1 MVGKGYLAEAM
12 MNTLELFDLS
22 GKTAV
27 VTGSGKGIGEGIA
40 MALAE
45 AGANVVV
52 SARTIPDIERVR
64 DQIID
69 NGGMAICHPC
79 DATEDTQVED
89 LAQKAITE
97 FGKIDIWVNNVGAST
112 GRSPLKDLPRSHWD
126 QTVAQTLTSTFI
138 GCQTAARNMTSGA
151 IINISSRSS
160 SGAVPNNS
168 HYAASK
174 AGVNVLTASLAYEL
188 APNIRVNS
196 VSPGAVPTEIF
207 YEVMKLTPEDLP
219 AYAKETGVPLQRLGT
234 PQDIASAVL
243 YLASDASSWV
253 TGEDITVSGG

>member
-1 MVGKGYLAEAM
+1 
-12 MNTLELFDLS
+12 MNTLDLFDLT

-40 MALAE
+40 TALSE

-52 SARTIPDIERVR
+52 SARTIADIESVR
-64 DQIID
+64 DKIIES
-69 NGGMAICHPC
+69 GGTAICHAC
-79 DATEDTQVED
+79 DMTVDDDVEE
-89 LAQKAITE
+89 LAQKTIE
-97 FGKIDIWVNNVGAST
+97 SFGTIDIWVNNVGAST
-112 GRSPLKDLPRSHWD
+112 GRSPLKDLSREDWD
-126 QTVAQTLTSTFI
+126 RTVALTLTATFI
-138 GCQTAARNMTSGA
+138 GCRTAARNMTTGA
-151 IINISSRSS
+151 IVNISSRSS

-207 YEVMKLTPEDLP
+207 YEVMKISPEDLP
-219 AYAKETGVPLQRLGT
+219 AYAKETGIPLQRLGT

-253 TGEDITVSGG
+253 TGEDITVCGG

>member
-1 MVGKGYLAEAM
+1 
-12 MNTLELFDLS
+12 MNTLDLFNLT

-40 MALAE
+40 TALAE

-52 SARTIPDIERVR
+52 SARTITDIERVR
-64 DQIID
+64 DQIIES
-69 NGGMAICHPC
+69 GGTAISHPC
-79 DATEDTQVED
+79 DMTVDHQVEE
-89 LAQKAITE
+89 LAQMTIE
-97 FGKIDIWVNNVGAST
+97 SFGNIDIWVNNVGAST
-112 GRSPLKDLPRSHWD
+112 GRSPLKDLPREDWD
-126 QTVAQTLTSTFI
+126 RTVALTLTSTFI
-138 GCQTAARNMTSGA
+138 GCQIAAKNMTTGA

-219 AYAKETGVPLQRLGT
+219 EYAKETGIPLKRLGT
-234 PQDIASAVL
+234 PQDIASAVI